1 MRGRIELDDVQFA
14 DNTTHNGQ
22 FANGFRIV
30 HAPDGHWF
38 LDFCD
43 HNHSSGQTIIVTRIR
58 VPNGLLPL
66 IGDYITDAIAQT
78 RNDTNI
84 DN

>member
-14 DNTTHNGQ
+14 DNITPEGQ
-22 FANGFRIV
+22 FANGFRIT

-38 LDFCD
+38 LDFCN
-43 HNHSSGQTIIVTRIR
+43 HNHLSTTIVARIR
-58 VPNGLLPL
+58 VPNGLLPS
-66 IGDYITDAIAQT
+66 IVDYVTDATTQIQNAT
-78 RNDTNI
+78 DI